1 MLKITNMKNL
11 NAGFWSIILVCC
23 LSFQTWAQHNSES
36 DKPNKKENRE
46 ENKPYLFWGGSLWFG
61 FGTYTYADVNAIF
74 GVQLNKR
81 INLGLTG
88 KYQYYKEKD
97 LLSSGDF
104 QTFETNVY
112 GGSVFSQV
120 TVVEDFRNLFKVK
133 GHSGIIAHVEYEFLN
148 TDYNFVHF
156 NDVSSDRSRYWLHNT
171 LVGGGYFQ
179 QLGKK
184 AKSYIVLLWNV
195 TQSDDNPYTYPQFR
209 IGFSITI

>member
-1 MLKITNMKNL
+1 MKKL
-11 NAGFWSIILVCC
+11 YTGILSIVLVCF
-23 LSFQTWAQHNSES
+23 LSFQSLGQNTNNS
-36 DKPNKKENRE
+36 DKEKKE

-61 FGTYTYADVNAIF
+61 FGTYTYADVNAAF
-74 GVQLNKR
+74 GVQFNKR

-97 LLSSGDF
+97 MLSSGDF

-112 GGSVFSQV
+112 GGSVFSQIAV
-120 TVVEDFRNLFKVK
+120 IEDFRNLFKVK
-133 GHSGIIAHVEYEFLN
+133 GHSGIIAHVEFEFLN

-156 NDVSSDRSRYWLHNT
+156 NDVTSDRSRYWLYNT

-195 TQSDDNPYTYPQFR
+195 TPSDDNPYTYPQFR

>member
-1 MLKITNMKNL
+1 MKKL
-11 NAGFWSIILVCC
+11 YTGILSIVLVCC
-23 LSFQTWAQHNSES
+23 LSFQSWAQNSNETE
-36 DKPNKKENRE
+36 KEKKED
-46 ENKPYLFWGGSLWFG
+46 NKPYLFWGGSLWFG
-61 FGTYTYADVNAIF
+61 FGTYTYADVNAAF

-81 INLGLTG
+81 INIGLTG

-97 LLSSGDF
+97 MLSSGDF

-112 GGSVFSQV
+112 GGSIFSQI
-120 TVVEDFRNLFKVK
+120 VVIEDFRNLFKVK
-133 GHSGIIAHVEYEFLN
+133 GHSGIIAYVEFEFLN

-156 NDVSSDRSRYWLHNT
+156 NDVTSDRSRYWLYNT

-195 TQSDDNPYTYPQFR
+195 TPSDDNPYTYPQFR